1 MDIQNISGFVY
12 THFFFIAA
20 LFYRDNEAKKYDL
33 ILTSETIYNVDNQA
47 KLIAIFK
54 HCLKRDGGA
63 RVLVAAKSVYFGVGG
78 GLQEF
83 CRRMEAEGFALETVY
98 KSESGVSRHI
108 LAAVFK

>member
-1 MDIQNISGFVY
+1 LCY
-12 THFFFIAA
+12 THCFFIAA
-20 LFYRDNEAKKYDL
+20 LLYRDNEAKKYDL

-83 CRRMEAEGFALETVY
+83 RRRMEADGFALETVY